1 MSCPVAR
8 CYYFCIRINA
18 TKNIKSSPP
27 AIKLVHFLLCPV
39 LLEELLE
46 LLFGEHGIDD
56 VYDGI
61 FILV

>member
-1 MSCPVAR
+1 VA
-8 CYYFCIRINA
+8 
-18 TKNIKSSPP
+18 
-27 AIKLVHFLLCPV
+27 FLLCHV

-46 LLFGEHGIDD
+46 LLFGEHVIDD